1 MIRLPKQLTIWSSS
15 GTMVA
20 QDLVPFLS
28 TLNSAAIPPL
38 LLPFFSHPKT
48 DFHTHDTPTV

>member
-38 LLPFFSHPKT
+38 LLLFFPHPKP
-48 DFHTHDTPTV
+48 DFHDHDTPTV

>member
-20 QDLVPFLS
+20 KDLVPFLS
-28 TLNSAAIPPL
+28 TSNAAF
-38 LLPFFSHPKT
+38 LPFFLLFFPHPKT
-48 DFHTHDTPTV
+48 DFPAHDTPAV

>member
-28 TLNSAAIPPL
+28 TLKSAAIPPL
-38 LLPFFSHPKT
+38 LLLFFLHPKT
-48 DFHTHDTPTV
+48 DFHAHDTPTV

>member
-38 LLPFFSHPKT
+38 LLHFSPHPKT
-48 DFHTHDTPTV
+48 DFHAHDTLAV